1 MWEEKEGLLGGL
13 VSADTIQVVDRDF
26 PSISGQ

>member
-1 MWEEKEGLLGGL
+1 MWEGKEHLLGRL

-26 PSISGQ
+26 PSVSGQ